1 VQAVNKAIREE
12 VLSPP
17 ERVLVSAG
25 PSNLD
30 PRVARAMTLPML
42 SHLDPAFWEVMDST
56 ADLIRR
62 VFRTENETTLLLP
75 ATGMSG
81 METLFANLT
90 EPGDKAL
97 IGYSGHFGS
106 LMVEVASRLGAE
118 VTEIQGPLGGA
129 IDEDEFVAALNADDY
144 AVAATVHAETSTGAS
159 QPVEKIAAACRER
172 DTLFLLDTV
181 TSLGGMDVRIDDW
194 GVDASY
200 SGTQKCLSIP
210 PGGSPVTFS
219 ERAMQK
225 IRNRRQKTYSYYLDI
240 LELTRY
246 WGGGDTRSYHHTAP
260 IPIVYAAHEGLRILL
275 EGEGLEKTFERHRRC
290 SDLLLEGI
298 EPLGF
303 KRFSDPEVSL
313 PMITTVTVPEDQDA
327 NELRSRLRSE
337 WNVEVD
343 GGIGQTAGKILRIGL
358 KGYSSSIR
366 NSAYV
371 TQALRT
377 LTTQSS

>member
-1 VQAVNKAIREE
+1 
-12 VLSPP
+12 
-17 ERVLVSAG
+17 
-25 PSNLD
+25 
-30 PRVARAMTLPML
+30 
-42 SHLDPAFWEVMDST
+42 MDST
-56 ADLIRR
+56 ADLLRQ
-62 VFRTENETTLLLP
+62 VFKTENETTLLLP
-75 ATGMSG
+75 ATGMAG
-81 METLFANLT
+81 METLFANLI

-129 IDEDEFVAALNADDY
+129 IDEDEFIAALNADDF

-159 QPVEKIAAACRER
+159 QPIERIGAACQER
-172 DTLFLLDTV
+172 DTLFLLDAV

-194 GVDASY
+194 GVDACY

-225 IRNRRQKTYSYYLDI
+225 IRNRREKTYSYYMDI

-246 WGGGDTRSYHHTAP
+246 WGGGDSRSYHHTSP
-260 IPIVYAAHEGLRILL
+260 IPLVYAAHEGLSVLL
-275 EGEGLEKTFERHRRC
+275 EEGLEKTFERHRQC
-290 SDLLLEGI
+290 SELLLEGI
-298 EPLGF
+298 QPLGF
-303 KRFSDPEVSL
+303 KQFSEPEVSL
-313 PMITTVTVPEDQDA
+313 PMITTVTVPEGQDA

-337 WNVEVD
+337 WNIEVD

-358 KGYSSSIR
+358 KGYSASIR
-366 NSAYV
+366 NAAYV
-371 TQALRT
+371 TQALRIMT
-377 LTTQSS
+377 A